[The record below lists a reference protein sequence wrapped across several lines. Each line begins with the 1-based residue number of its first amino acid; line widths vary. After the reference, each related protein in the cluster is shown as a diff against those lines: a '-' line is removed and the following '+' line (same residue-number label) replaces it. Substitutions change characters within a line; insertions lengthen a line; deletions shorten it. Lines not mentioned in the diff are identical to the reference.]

1 MLLGR
6 SEPLGRIEE
15 LFDHA
20 RRGDSG
26 AVVVVGEAG
35 VGKSTLLEH
44 ACSNAEGF
52 TVLRCRGFESE
63 TELAFGSLGELLRP
77 LSDGLGDLPDAQ
89 RSALAG
95 ALALGPPVAAD
106 PVTVCVAALN
116 LLASTG
122 DEQPRLAVVD
132 DAQWLDRA
140 SVGVV
145 TFLAHHLQAE
155 GVALLIGVRSGDGA
169 FDPRGM
175 DVIELEG
182 LDRSAAAELARRSG
196 VEPAVAERLA
206 DVTGGNPLALL
217 ELAAELT
224 DEQRTGAEP
233 LPEPVPVIGWA
244 QHVFG
249 RRIEGLPQQTRRALV
264 IAAAAGGEDML
275 LLGRALAADGL
286 TASDLEPAE
295 LAGLVSLQPGRFRF
309 HHPLVASAAYHLA
322 SGPEVRSAHSA
333 VAAAMVAEEDADARA
348 WHRAS
353 AAIEPDASI
362 AADMERAARGAAER
376 GGHATAAKALHRAAM
391 LAPEPAERVRL
402 LLDAADAA
410 HRGGSMP
417 IAAAYV
423 DEAESVGAQGEEIA
437 RAEML
442 RGRAEAR
449 MGSTA
454 RAVELMLSAS
464 RRLLTSEPHAA
475 VHIMVEAV
483 DPSIR
488 AGHPAEAHAIA
499 EEAARIAEPIGGAAV
514 DYAQVAVAAS
524 SVFVGDAERGSQLV
538 TEVADRVLARPD
550 ARHDLQL
557 RAYVGMT
564 LAFAE
569 EWIRARQVLGE
580 LIADCERAAPAMLP
594 YPLVS
599 LAWLERGT
607 GDWAAAVTNLEVA
620 IRRSA
625 EGGRANDE
633 CWAHSIIGWIRA
645 AQGRSDQM
653 EAHAARQLELDAQL
667 GLPYQAMTTDAAR
680 GLLALGEGDAAAA
693 AGHLGATLER
703 KRELGY
709 CDATTHPIVAADLV
723 EALVRCGDAATAGP
737 IAAELAQQATRPT
750 ARALAARSSALLEDD
765 TGLFEQAAELHE
777 LAGDRFGLA
786 RTRLL
791 HAERLRREGQRRAAR
806 ELLEQARET
815 FAELGAAP
823 WLARTDSE
831 DGRSARSLRPAD
843 VARDELTES
852 EHQVAS
858 LAVQGLQNREIAGRL
873 FMSVKTV
880 EAHLTRIYRKIGV
893 RTRVEL
899 VHSYRPQAGA
909 ETV

>member
-1 MLLGR
+1 M
-6 SEPLGRIEE
+6 
-15 LFDHA
+15 
-20 RRGDSG
+20 
-26 AVVVVGEAG
+26 VVAGEAG

-44 ACSNAEGF
+44 AASAAEGF
-52 TVLRCRGFESE
+52 QVLRCRGFESE

-77 LSDGLGDLPDAQ
+77 LGSDMASLPDAQ
-89 RSALAG
+89 RSALEG
-95 ALALGPPVAAD
+95 ALSLGPPVAAD

-116 LLASTG
+116 LLASTA
-122 DEQPRLAVVD
+122 DERPRLAVVD

-140 SVGVV
+140 SAGAI

-155 GVALLIGVRSGDGA
+155 GVVLLLGVRTGDGV
-169 FDPRGM
+169 FDPRGI
-175 DVIELEG
+175 DVIELQG
-182 LDRSAAAELARRSG
+182 LDRQAAAELVRRT
-196 VEPAVAERLA
+196 ADVAPSVADRVA

-233 LPEPVPVIGWA
+233 LPEPVPAIGWA

-249 RRIEGLPQQTRRALV
+249 QRILGLPQQTRRALV

-286 TASDLEPAE
+286 AASDLEPAE
-295 LAGLVSLQPGRFRF
+295 LAGLVSLAPGRFAF

-322 SGPEVRSAHSA
+322 SGPDVRSAHSA
-333 VAAAMVAEEDADARA
+333 VAAAMVGEEDADARA

-362 AADMERAARGAAER
+362 AAEMERAARAAAER

-391 LAPEPAERVRL
+391 LAPEADERARL

-410 HRGGSMP
+410 QRGGSMP

-423 DEAESVGAQGEEIA
+423 DEAESIGTRGQETA

-464 RRLLTSEPHAA
+464 SRLLESEPHAA

-488 AGHPAEAHAIA
+488 AGHPAEAHRIA
-499 EEAARIAEPIGGAAV
+499 EDAARIAEPIGGAAA
-514 DYAQVAVAAS
+514 DYAHVAVAAS
-524 SVFVGDAERGSQLV
+524 SVFIGDAERASRLV

-550 ARHDLQL
+550 AQEDLQL

-569 EWIRARQVLGE
+569 EWERARQVLGE

-599 LAWLERGT
+599 QAWLERGT
-607 GDWAAAVTNLEVA
+607 GGWTAAVTNLEVA

-645 AQGRSDQM
+645 AQGRADQM
-653 EAHAARQLELDAQL
+653 EAHAARQVQLDAQL

-680 GLLALGEGDAAAA
+680 GLLALGQGDAGAAA
-693 AGHLGATLER
+693 RYLGAALER
-703 KRELGY
+703 KRDLGY

-723 EALVRCGDAATAGP
+723 EALVRAGDAASAAP
-737 IAAELAQQATRPT
+737 VAAELAQQATRPT
-750 ARALAARSSALLEDD
+750 GRALAVRAAALLEDD
-765 TGLFEQAAELHE
+765 TALFEQAADLHVA
-777 LAGDRFGLA
+777 AGDRFGLA
-786 RTRLL
+786 RTQLL
-791 HAERLRREGQRRAAR
+791 HAERRRRDGLRRAAR
-806 ELLEQARET
+806 ELLDHARAAFT
-815 FAELGAAP
+815 ELGAAP
-823 WLARTDSE
+823 WLARVDAE
-831 DGRSARSLRPAD
+831 DGRSARSLRPAE

-852 EHQVAS
+852 EHQVAT

-880 EAHLTRIYRKIGV
+880 EAHLTRTYRKLGV

-899 VHSYRPQAGA
+899 VHSYRPQAGVEA
-909 ETV
+909 V

>member
-1 MLLGR
+1 L
-6 SEPLGRIEE
+6 
-15 LFDHA
+15 
-20 RRGDSG
+20 
-26 AVVVVGEAG
+26 VVAGEAG
-35 VGKSTLLEH
+35 VGKSSLLEH
-44 ACSNAEGF
+44 AASAADGF
-52 TVLRCRGFESE
+52 PVLRCRGFESE

-77 LSDGLGDLPDAQ
+77 LSDGLPALPDAQ

-106 PVTVCVAALN
+106 PVAVCVAALN

-122 DEQPRLAVVD
+122 DGQPHLAVVD

-140 SVGVV
+140 SAGVI

-155 GVALLIGVRSGDGA
+155 GVALLIGVRTGDGA
-169 FDPRGM
+169 FDWRGM
-175 DVIELEG
+175 PVIELEG
-182 LDRSAAAELARRSG
+182 LDPAAAAELVRRSAD
-196 VEPAVAERLA
+196 VEPAVADRLA
-206 DVTGGNPLALL
+206 EVTGGNPLALL
-217 ELAAELT
+217 ELAAELSE
-224 DEQRTGAEP
+224 EQRRGVEP
-233 LPEPVPVIGWA
+233 LPEPAPAIGWA

-249 RRIEGLPQQTRRALV
+249 QRILGLPQPSRRALV
-264 IAAAAGGEDML
+264 VAAAAGGEDML

-286 TASDLEPAE
+286 AATDLEAAE
-295 LAGLVSLQPGRFRF
+295 VAGLVALGPGSFRF

-322 SGPEVRSAHSA
+322 SGPEVRSAHAA
-333 VAAAMVAEEDADARA
+333 VAAAMVSDAEADARA

-353 AAIEPDASI
+353 AAVEPDAGI
-362 AADMERAARGAAER
+362 AAEMERAARAAAER
-376 GGHATAAKALHRAAM
+376 GGHATAAKGLHRAAL
-391 LAPEPAERVRL
+391 LAPESEERVRL
-402 LLDAADAA
+402 LLDAAEVAQ
-410 HRGGSMP
+410 RGGSMP
-417 IAAAYV
+417 TAAAYV
-423 DEAESVGAQGEEIA
+423 DQAESVGAEGQAAA

-442 RGRAEAR
+442 RGRGEAR

-454 RAVELMLSAS
+454 RAVDLMLSAS
-464 RRLLTSEPHAA
+464 RRLLGDEPQAA

-488 AGHPAEAHAIA
+488 AGQPREALAIA
-499 EEAARIAEPIGGAAV
+499 TEAARIADPIGGAAA
-514 DYAQVAVAAS
+514 DYAQVAVAAA
-524 SVFVGDAERGSQLV
+524 SVFVGDGEQGSRLV

-550 ARHDLQL
+550 ARDDLQL

-569 EWIRARQVLGE
+569 EWPRATQVLGE

-599 LAWLERGT
+599 QAWVERGT

-625 EGGRANDE
+625 EGARANDE
-633 CWAHSIIGWIRA
+633 CWAHSIMGWIRA
-645 AQGRSDQM
+645 AQGRTEQM
-653 EAHAARQLELDAQL
+653 EAHAARQLQLDAEL

-680 GLLALGEGDAAAA
+680 GLLALGLGDAAAA
-693 AGHLGATLER
+693 ARHLSAALDR
-703 KRELGY
+703 KRALGY

-723 EALVRCGDAATAGP
+723 EALVRGGDAAAAARV
-737 IAAELAQQATRPT
+737 AAELSERATRPT
-750 ARALAARSSALLEDD
+750 ARALAMRSTALLEEDPE
-765 TGLFEQAAELHE
+765 LFERAAELHE

-791 HAERLRREGQRRAAR
+791 HAERLRRDGRRRAAR
-806 ELLEQARET
+806 ELLDQARET
-815 FAELGAAP
+815 FTELGAAP
-823 WLARTDSE
+823 WLARLDAE
-831 DGRSARSLRPAD
+831 DGRSARSLRPGD

-880 EAHLTRIYRKIGV
+880 EAHLTRIYRKLGV

-909 ETV
+909 EAV

>member
-1 MLLGR
+1 M
-6 SEPLGRIEE
+6 
-15 LFDHA
+15 
-20 RRGDSG
+20 
-26 AVVVVGEAG
+26 VVAGEAG

-44 ACSNAEGF
+44 ATSEAEGF
-52 TVLRCRGFESE
+52 RVLRSRGFESE

-77 LSDGLGDLPDAQ
+77 LAGDLESLPDAQ

-106 PVTVCVAALN
+106 PVAVCVAALN

-140 SVGVV
+140 SAGVLTFVG
-145 TFLAHHLQAE
+145 HHLQSE
-155 GVALLIGVRSGDGA
+155 GVALLIGVRTGAGDGA
-169 FDPRGM
+169 FDWRGM
-175 DVIELEG
+175 DVVELEG
-182 LDRSAAAELARRSG
+182 LDHAAAAELARRTAD
-196 VEPAVAERLA
+196 VEPAVADRLA

-217 ELAAELT
+217 ELTAELS

-233 LPEPVPVIGWA
+233 LPEPVPAIGWA

-249 RRIEGLPQQTRRALV
+249 QRILGLPQPSRRALV

-286 TASDLEPAE
+286 AASDLEPAE
-295 LAGLVSLQPGRFRF
+295 VAGLVSLAPGRFRF

-322 SGPEVRSAHSA
+322 SGPEVRSAHTA
-333 VAAAMVAEEDADARA
+333 VAAAMVADEDADARA
-348 WHRAS
+348 WHRAT
-353 AAIEPDASI
+353 AAVEPDAGL
-362 AADMERAARGAAER
+362 AAEMERAAQSAAQR

-410 HRGGSMP
+410 QRVGSMAT
-417 IAAAYV
+417 AAAYV
-423 DEAESVGAQGEEIA
+423 DEAEAAGAEGGATA
-437 RAEML
+437 RVEML

-464 RRLLTSEPHAA
+464 ERLRATEPEAA
-475 VHIMVEAV
+475 MHIMVEAV
-483 DPSIR
+483 DPGIR
-488 AGHPAEAHAIA
+488 SGRPKEAHAMA
-499 EEAARIAEPIGGAAV
+499 EEAARIAEPIGGAAA

-524 SVFVGDAERGSQLV
+524 SVFIGDAERGSRLV

-550 ARHDLQL
+550 ARDDLQL

-569 EWIRARQVLGE
+569 EWARAREVLGE

-599 LAWLERGT
+599 QGWLERGT

-633 CWAHSIIGWIRA
+633 CWAHSIIGWVRA
-645 AQGRSDQM
+645 AQGRADQM
-653 EAHAARQLELDAQL
+653 EAHAARQLALDAQL
-667 GLPYQAMTTDAAR
+667 GLPYQAMTTEASR
-680 GLLALGEGDAAAA
+680 GLLALGNGDAATAVR
-693 AGHLGATLER
+693 HLRATLER
-703 KRELGY
+703 KQELGY

-723 EALVRCGDAATAGP
+723 EALVRNGDAAAAQP
-737 IAAELAQQATRPT
+737 IAGELAQQATRP
-750 ARALAARSSALLEDD
+750 AGRALAARAAALLEDD
-765 TGLFEQAAELHE
+765 TSLFLQAAELHE
-777 LAGDRFGLA
+777 VAGDRFGLA

-791 HAERLRREGQRRAAR
+791 HAERLRRDGFRRDAR

-823 WLARTDSE
+823 WLARADAE

-858 LAVQGLQNREIAGRL
+858 LAVLGLQNREIAGRL

-880 EAHLTRIYRKIGV
+880 EAHLTRIYRKLGV

-899 VHSYRPQAGA
+899 VHSYKPQAEA
-909 ETV
+909 EVA